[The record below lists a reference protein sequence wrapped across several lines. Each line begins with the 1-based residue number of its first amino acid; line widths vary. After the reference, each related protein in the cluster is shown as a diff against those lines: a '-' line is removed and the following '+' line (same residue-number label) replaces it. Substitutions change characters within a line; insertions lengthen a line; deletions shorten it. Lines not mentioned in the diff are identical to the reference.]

1 MEKLRRK
8 KRADKSEKWFI
19 LSFMIIPVISFLL
32 FYVYVNIDSFV
43 MAFQKPENGK
53 LVYAGLEN
61 FKWVFKKIKNGSTYP
76 VDDLRQAFKNTFLT
90 FGVQMIMFVVGMLV
104 SYFIY
109 KKIAGYK
116 AFRIIFY
123 LPTIIS
129 SIVTSY
135 FFIALMN
142 SDFVPQI
149 LVKLFH
155 LDYQMKSPLADS
167 DFANKMVL
175 LNYIWLSFPAN
186 IILWGG
192 TFSRIPDSVLESA
205 KLDGIGW
212 VRELVQIIL
221 PMVWPTLVLLLT
233 TNLAGVFGASG
244 NVFLL
249 TGGDLGTQTVSNWM
263 YQKVQLTTNPYTSDH
278 LYRVSAMGVLLTVI
292 SCAIAIFVRKVLNSK
307 VEEVQF

>member
-1 MEKLRRK
+1 MEKQRRK
-8 KRADKSEKWFI
+8 TDKTEKWFI
-19 LSFMIIPVISFLL
+19 LSFMIIPVVSFLL
-32 FYVYVNIDSFV
+32 FYVYVNIDSFI
-43 MAFQKPENGK
+43 MAFQKPEGGK
-53 LVYAGLEN
+53 LVFVGFEN
-61 FKWVFKKIKNGSTYP
+61 FKWVFEKIRNGSNYEI
-76 VDDLRQAFKNTFLT
+76 DDLRLAFKNTFIT
-90 FGVQMIMFVVGMLV
+90 FGIQMIMFVVGMLV

-109 KKIAGYK
+109 KEIVGYK
-116 AFRIIFY
+116 AFRVIFY

-129 SIVTSY
+129 AIVTSY

-142 SDFVPQI
+142 SDFIPH
-149 LVKLFH
+149 LLTKMFR
-155 LDYQMKSPLADS
+155 LDYEMKSPLADG

-175 LNYIWLSFPAN
+175 FNFIWLSFPAN

-205 KLDGIGW
+205 KLDGVSW

-233 TNLAGVFGASG
+233 TNLAGIFSASG

-249 TGGDLGTQTVSNWM
+249 TQGEYGTQTVSNWM
-263 YQKVQLTTNPYTSDH
+263 YQKVQQTTNPYTSDH
-278 LYRVSAMGVLLTVI
+278 LYRVSAMGLLLTVI